1 MTETKIA
8 FVTEDEKNISSHFGM
23 AALYRVAQLHDGKLV
38 SVETRAKPH
47 HETHP
52 DHTHGAE
59 SGDRH
64 ADMFAPI
71 EDCQLLV
78 VGGMGG
84 PAHDKALSAGLKI
97 ILTGGEIQAAL
108 EAYLA
113 GNLVSDER
121 RVHAR

>member
-8 FVTEDEKNISSHFGM
+8 FVTEDEKTISSHFGM
-23 AALYRVAQLHDGKLV
+23 AALYRVAQLRDGKLV

-52 DHTHGAE
+52 DHAHGAE
-59 SGDRH
+59 HGDRH

-71 EDCQLLV
+71 GDCQLLV
-78 VGGMGG
+78 VGGMGS
-84 PAHDKALSAGLKI
+84 PAHDKALSAGLKV
-97 ILTGGEIQAAL
+97 ILAGGEIQPAL

-121 RVHAR
+121 RVHTR